1 MNAAFSERIP
11 SEAKAAQYSDLDGTA
26 KAAPFQSR
34 FFKFIAAVCL
44 GAIAAVAQTA
54 PKHAQFEPLELWR
67 AAVLGDSGFTLH
79 ELYAGAQ
86 IQNEKQQAISSDQ
99 ELQFW
104 HKLKADGLSGLNVEV
119 AKVEAGPSGSQ
130 VVSFETAMKMRTLGG
145 FKSEY
150 LIMTQV
156 WSGGSNPKILAERR
170 GDLRRLKQPL
180 RLDPKL
186 YDVAAYAHKDIR
198 TALARAAREHKR
210 VLLVF
215 GGNWCYDCHVLE
227 AAFNDPSIRPA
238 LERNYVVVKVDVGEY
253 NKNLDVAQKY
263 SVPLD
268 KGVPALVV
276 LGSDGAVVFNQPA
289 GLSAARSLSPEDILG
304 FLNKW
309 KPAT

>member
-1 MNAAFSERIP
+1 MRGGFSGQIP
-11 SEAKAAQYSDLDGTA
+11 SAA
-26 KAAPFQSR
+26 KAAPFQIR
-34 FFKFIAAVCL
+34 FLKFIAAVCL
-44 GAIAAVAQTA
+44 GAIAAAAQTA
-54 PKHAQFEPLELWR
+54 PKRVQFQPLELWR
-67 AAVLGDSGFTLH
+67 AAVLGDSAFTLPQ
-79 ELYAGAQ
+79 LYSGARIEDPNQ
-86 IQNEKQQAISSDQ
+86 KPISNEN

-119 AKVEAGPSGSQ
+119 AKIEPGPSGSR
-130 VVSFETAMKMRTLGG
+130 VVSFETAMKLRTLGG
-145 FKSEY
+145 YKSEY
-150 LIMTQV
+150 MILTQV
-156 WSGGSNPKILAERR
+156 WSGGTNPKILAERR
-170 GDLRRLKQPL
+170 SDVRRLKQPL

-186 YDVAAYAHKDIR
+186 YDPAAEAHKDIR
-198 TALARAAREHKR
+198 AALERAAREHKR

-227 AAFNDPSIRPA
+227 AAFHDPSIRPA

-276 LGSDGAVVFNQPA
+276 LGSDGVVVFNQPA

-304 FLNKW
+304 FVNKW